1 MQGLTHWQETLT
13 NVLDQ
18 IIERLTLFFPNVIG
32 ALVLLLLGWV
42 VAYCLRLL
50 TLRFIQVA
58 EKALLRLT
66 NKRIASANQLSATS
80 TKIIGSII
88 FWVVILFFL
97 TAATQVLGLQ
107 TFTIWLSKV
116 VDYLPTVFV
125 GLLIILAGFLVS
137 KIVREIVVATA
148 VNASD
153 KQRAIIGR
161 VVQGAILVTAILV
174 GAEQIGIKVTFLV
187 ILAAVASASI
197 VVAVALSISIG
208 AKDYVANLIGAH
220 YLRHRYS
227 IGQRVRLADFEGRI
241 LELTETSVT
250 LETTEGR
257 VSIPAKIFNEN
268 PIVLLVSP
276 QHDG

>member
-66 NKRIASANQLSATS
+66 NKRIASTNQLSATS

-257 VSIPAKIFNEN
+257 VSIPAKIFNEH

>member
-32 ALVLLLLGWV
+32 ALVLLLLGWI

-66 NKRIASANQLSATS
+66 NKRIASTKQLSATS

-257 VSIPAKIFNEN
+257 VSIPAKIFNEH

>member
-125 GLLIILAGFLVS
+125 IILAGFLVS

>member
-32 ALVLLLLGWV
+32 ALVLLLLGWI

-66 NKRIASANQLSATS
+66 NKRIATANQLSATS

-257 VSIPAKIFNEN
+257 VSIPAKIFNEQ